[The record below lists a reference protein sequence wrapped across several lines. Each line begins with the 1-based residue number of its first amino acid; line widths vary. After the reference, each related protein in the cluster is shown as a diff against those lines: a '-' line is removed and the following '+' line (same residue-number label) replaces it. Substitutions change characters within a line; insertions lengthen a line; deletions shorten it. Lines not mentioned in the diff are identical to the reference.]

1 MSTPDDT
8 RSGEHDGS
16 AAPASNDEVPKAPSP
31 RPEPTRRDFLS
42 IAISG
47 TAASLGV
54 FSAYPVVRFL
64 APSGDEQL
72 RTGDAGDED
81 KFPRGAGRM
90 VLLGSKPALVIRLDD
105 GTFRAF
111 SALCTHLQCVVAY
124 SAERRRI
131 ECPCHRG
138 VYSLEGQNVSGPP
151 PSPLKQ
157 LACEVV
163 NGKVIVSE
171 V

>member
-8 RSGEHDGS
+8 GSGESGGS
-16 AAPASNDEVPKAPSP
+16 PAPAGNDAPKLPA
-31 RPEPTRRDFLS
+31 RKPEPTRRDFLN

-54 FSAYPVVRFL
+54 LSAYPVVRFL

-124 SAERRRI
+124 SAERKRI

-138 VYSLEGQNVSGPP
+138 VYSLEGQNISGPP